1 VFGFWTEG
9 AGGRAVAWACAGTG
23 SGAGCV
29 LEGLGLG
36 FKSGNSIDE
45 R

>member
-1 VFGFWTEG
+1 MVG
-9 AGGRAVAWACAGTG
+9 AGGRAGAWACAGIG
-23 SGAGCV
+23 PCAGWD